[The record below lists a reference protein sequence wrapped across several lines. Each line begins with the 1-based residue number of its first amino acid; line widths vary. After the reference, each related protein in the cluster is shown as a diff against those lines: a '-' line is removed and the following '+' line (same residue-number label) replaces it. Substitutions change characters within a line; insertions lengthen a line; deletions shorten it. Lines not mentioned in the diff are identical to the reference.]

1 MTVNDL
7 IKNLNADVHVL
18 ADGQREICGGYAGD
32 FLSYVMSRAPSDS
45 AWFTIMTN
53 VNVAAV
59 ATLTDVAVVV
69 LCEGSTPDEVLID
82 KAKQNGINVISTEKD
97 IFTAVKAF

>member
-7 IKNLNADVHVL
+7 IKKLNATPSCL
-18 ADGQREICGGYAGD
+18 PDGDREVTGGYAGD
-32 FLSYVMSRAPSDS
+32 FLSYVMARAPGGC

-59 ATLTDVAVVV
+59 ATLSDVSVVV
-69 LCEGSTPDEVLID
+69 ICEGCEPDITLTE
-82 KAKQNGINVISTEKD
+82 KAAASGINVIKTDLD
-97 IFTAVKAF
+97 IFTAIKSF